1 MPWYLET
8 DRTDNNGEKKAN
20 CYLWTSGK
28 VREGRWIDTFVFDK
42 PTDPCFLR
50 KTSALPSYL
59 VYNCRRLTNADVP
72 LQVERDMTKHVW
84 RLHPELVLDTENV
97 IIKTPTQL
105 LDGVNQQ
112 TKIVLVYTPFK
123 GHQAAVYRVNNLNLS
138 ADMEPYKTGRNA
150 VKLFEGSNEQ
160 CFGFALGLAQ
170 MRCLVKTAACE
181 ATGDVTNYAW
191 TADTSMYL
199 QLDLNASSPVKQF
212 QLIG

>member
-28 VREGRWIDTFVFDK
+28 IREGRWIDTFVFDK
-42 PTDPCFLR
+42 PMNPDSIR
-50 KTSALPSYL
+50 ETSALPSYL
-59 VYNCRRLTNADVP
+59 TYNCRRLANADVP
-72 LQVERDMTKHVW
+72 LQVERDMTEYVRKF
-84 RLHPELVLDTENV
+84 RPELVLDTLVYLKPKV
-97 IIKTPTQL
+97 I
-105 LDGVNQQ
+105 
-112 TKIVLVYTPFK
+112 LVYTPYNPQ
-123 GHQAAVYRVNNLNLS
+123 QAVVYKVDNLNLA

-181 ATGDVTNYAW
+181 ATGDITNYAW
-191 TADTSMYL
+191 TADTSMYP